1 MEKVLRIKVPDEL
14 LKKLERYCK
23 KEHITVS
30 YYARKLIEDDIKT
43 K

>member
-14 LKKLERYCK
+14 LKKLERYCR

-30 YYARKLIEDDIKT
+30 YYCRKLIEDDIK
-43 K
+43 KK